1 MYKFKIRCSAI
12 GKIMS
17 RDGKITQ
24 GNATYLE
31 EWLKEKLYQR
41 RNTFK
46 SKYCDKGN
54 INEDK
59 SIDLIGRQLGLR
71 LSKNE
76 EYKENDYFTGTCD
89 IDTGDMIIDAKN
101 SWSCFSFPLFE
112 DEAKNKDYIYQL
124 QGYMDLYGR
133 DKAKLVYTLTNTPE
147 EVLKYDIINYAKENS
162 IDYDEAKEE
171 VMALHNYDLVPDYLK
186 YKEFNIERDEE
197 LIEKIKKKVKVCQLY
212 IDQLVKKLKIGEF

>member
-17 RDGKITQ
+17 ANGKITA

-31 EWLKEKLYQR
+31 EWLKEQLYQR
-41 RNTFK
+41 RNTFS

-54 INEDK
+54 IIEDE
-59 SIDLIGRQLGLR
+59 SIEMIGQQLGLVI
-71 LSKNE
+71 SKNE
-76 EYKENDYFTGTCD
+76 ESKENDYFTGTCD
-89 IDTGDMIIDAKN
+89 VDTGNMIIDAKN
-101 SWSCFSFPLFE
+101 SWSCFSFPLF
-112 DEAKNKDYIYQL
+112 DEEPKNKDYVYQL

-133 DKAKLVYTLTNTPE
+133 DKAKLVYTLINTPE
-147 EVLKYDIINYAKENS
+147 KALESEIWRYAKDNE
-162 IDYDEAKEE
+162 ITYDEAKE
-171 VMALHNYDLVPDYLK
+171 VIMPLHNYDNIPSYLR

-197 LIEKIKKKVKVCQLY
+197 LIEQIKKKVKVCQLY